1 MPMQQPVE
9 YDNSFE
15 AGTSFTLR
23 GNSSV
28 FNHAYEYARMF
39 KASPLHHVN
48 IRLGRTLPDKV
59 YDQFISDVKEA
70 FPNRE
75 IRLRHT
81 FEIGVH
87 EVPKDGNLAQHTTRS
102 DIINIDGTSV
112 SIYCYRAF
120 GTTISLE
127 VFTGTDEEYD
137 VFQTIASNMASG
149 YERIMDTPLNKFY
162 MITHDGQT
170 LDLLEYEINKSKF
183 AGFDIEKQ
191 YNADFKEV
199 AAHIEETLSKK
210 DGTTGIA
217 LLHGCPGSGKTTY
230 LRYLISTLPKRIIYM
245 PPDMANQLGTPAFFN
260 FIRQYPNSILIIEDG
275 ENILKKRMDG
285 EGTAPA
291 ISNLLNLSDGIMGDA
306 LNIQILCTFNADIA
320 EIDEALLRP
329 GRLIANHYFGVL
341 TADRTKALVH
351 HLYGVITEP
360 KKDEMTVAEIYK
372 MNELHSNS
380 EPQKKG
386 RRIGFLQD

>member
-1 MPMQQPVE
+1 MYQETE

-15 AGTSFTLR
+15 VGTSFTLR

-28 FNHAYEYARMF
+28 FNHMYEYARRF
-39 KASPLHHVN
+39 KAPPLHYAN
-48 IRLGRTLPDKV
+48 IRLGRTKCNEV
-59 YDQFISDVKEA
+59 YDKFLVELQAA
-70 FPNRE
+70 FPGCQIERRRTVDISIHDDPKGQSMDSFTSRGE
-75 IRLRHT
+75 IIVVEGAT
-81 FEIGVH
+81 
-87 EVPKDGNLAQHTTRS
+87 
-102 DIINIDGTSV
+102 V
-112 SIYCYRAF
+112 SIYCYRGF
-120 GTTISLE
+120 GTT
-127 VFTGTDEEYD
+127 FTAEMFAGSDEEYETL
-137 VFQTIASNMASG
+137 QAIATRMANG
-149 YERIMDTPLNKFY
+149 YQRITDTPLNKFY
-162 MITHDGQT
+162 MITHDGQS
-170 LDLLEYEINKSKF
+170 LDLIEYSINKDKF
-183 AGFDIEKQ
+183 AGFDIELQ
-191 YNADFKEV
+191 YNEDFKDV
-199 AAHIEETLSKK
+199 ATHIEGTLSKR

-230 LRYLISTLPKRIIYM
+230 LRYLISVLPKRIIYM

-341 TADRTKALVH
+341 TADKTKALVQ
-351 HLYGVITEP
+351 HLYGEEAEP
-360 KKDEMTVAEIYK
+360 KNAEMTVAEIYK
-372 MNELHSNS
+372 MNEIHASS
-380 EPQKKG
+380 EPQKKKN
-386 RRIGFLQD
+386 RIGFLP